1 MLSEQTLLNAS
12 VLTVDAL
19 SPDKALAGIVFN
31 VMLIARAPLQL
42 FQAIQTSL
50 LPHLTGLEAREG
62 HTAFAHAI
70 RLTLRAIAAFAA
82 AVALGLLMIGPFVMG
97 HILFGQT
104 YAYNRFGLALVGL
117 GMGMHL
123 ASGTLN
129 QAALARNRAR
139 AAALCWLAAAVVFL
153 GWMFVPAVG
162 EQVLRAEIGYL
173 GATTLLAVLLGVL
186 YRRGSSGHNAEPG
199 ARTVPSGA

>member
-1 MLSEQTLLNAS
+1 MT
-12 VLTVDAL
+12 
-19 SPDKALAGIVFN
+19 
-31 VMLIARAPLQL
+31 
-42 FQAIQTSL
+42 
-50 LPHLTGLEAREG
+50 
-62 HTAFAHAI
+62 
-70 RLTLRAIAAFAA
+70 
-82 AVALGLLMIGPFVMG
+82 LGLLIVGPFVMG

-104 YAYNRFGLALVGL
+104 YTYNRFGLALVGL

-186 YRRGSSGHNAEPG
+186 YRRGRIATRSAPPQNRQGLE
-199 ARTVPSGA
+199 VPPSETRQ